1 MGIFSFFSRE
11 AEPEPEV
18 EERVEEEK
26 KEEVIERVP
35 YKQPESA
42 LTGELFKGMR
52 MDVTDREGAP
62 LLSGQVSEKTDDTLT
77 LIRLPGDLS
86 FKIATIGS
94 TVRINGYDKKLI
106 PISLSGT
113 VQESTRTLFSAKN
126 LKVESHAENRN
137 NFRLPYTAPVSLYRK
152 DDIHYRNAE
161 ECVLV
166 NISTG
171 GCCVQSE
178 YVHIEDEVLRIRIK
192 LDDYAPLNFL
202 GQIVR
207 CTEHAPGQFWYGI
220 LFAQLTEQETTS
232 LSKTLYNLQM
242 GIKDTLMRDET
253 GYWRR

>member
-11 AEPEPEV
+11 AED
-18 EERVEEEK
+18 EEEEEK
-26 KEEVIERVP
+26 TEEVTEKAP
-35 YKQPESA
+35 HKQPESA
-42 LTGELFKGMR
+42 LSGDLVKGMR
-52 MDVTDREGAP
+52 MDVLDKEGIP
-62 LLSGQVSEKTDDTLT
+62 LLTGKVSEKTADTLT
-77 LIRLPGDLS
+77 LTRLPGDLS
-86 FKIATIGS
+86 FKIAAIGS
-94 TVRINGYDKKLI
+94 TVRLNGYDKKLI

-113 VQESTRTLFSAKN
+113 VQESTRTLFTAKN
-126 LKVESHAENRN
+126 LKVESHAENRD

-152 DDIHYRNAE
+152 DDTHFRNAE
-161 ECVLV
+161 ECTLV

-171 GCCVQSE
+171 GCCVKSE

-192 LDDYAPLNFL
+192 LDDYAPLNFM

-207 CTEHAPGQFWYGI
+207 CTEHAPGEFWYGI

-242 GIKDTLMRDET
+242 GIKDTLMRDED